1 MREQH
6 PEPAPNPFPDCDLPL
21 SWYRTRRDSAQ
32 WETVPLPLSGQTWL
46 TLASLPPGG
55 CLQEVLPGA
64 RPPRGGWV
72 LRGCRHNTAV
82 ALEQQG
88 WSKALIG
95 MEAVLPLQA
104 SSPLRRSLKE
114 LIRRGLRHGAV
125 AELSR
130 SAENLEHFAAFRDR
144 SRHGREPQ
152 LRHLFQNSW
161 MPEFRIFGFESHA
174 GGWLGLLM
182 LSPHGERDWHVEL
195 MLRHPGA
202 PVGIMEALADHV
214 HRSLAGEGFERW
226 SLGEIP
232 FHYPLAPDNRFSRT
246 ARQVGKLGNFIYN
259 ARGLRRFKGKF
270 DPHWEPLYVCASQG
284 LSWRLFADLM
294 VQSGYL
300 TLLRHRLLHFGLTR
314 PQRRVAT
321 AK

>member
-1 MREQH
+1 
-6 PEPAPNPFPDCDLPL
+6 PIVGTEPSCI
-21 SWYRTRRDSAQ
+21 
-32 WETVPLPLSGQTWL
+32 L
-46 TLASLPPGG
+46 TLRDEYVDLLPDD
-55 CLQEVLPGA
+55 EDV
-64 RPPRGGWV
+64 R
-72 LRGCRHNTAV
+72 AV
-82 ALEQQG
+82 AQNSFMLDEWLAMLAKREDLGINWKTNTGPEVFFHGHCHQ
-88 WSKALIG
+88 KALIG